1 MGKPGA
7 AVAGG
12 ASTIPFGNST
22 LAQNTTP
29 GAPTDTD
36 TDNNLGLDLD
46 LDIGLDTP
54 SAPVALQMPARVDA
68 QMSSLDDLAQTEALT
83 SAPSEVSDLASRP
96 MDFDLDFPSEPVPL
110 SSPAPTAKPVVASAE
125 QSTFDDS
132 EVLPAFDF
140 DEPSSPSVQSSNG
153 QDHGTSTAHPPTA
166 ELLSFDLSDIELE
179 LSEPEPDTGEE
190 PNRLSAENPLET
202 KLSLAEEF
210 RAIGDLEGARSLAE
224 EVLAEASG
232 TLRTK
237 AGTFLADLA

>member
-1 MGKPGA
+1 VGKAGA

-68 QMSSLDDLAQTEALT
+68 QMSSLDDLDQTDALT
-83 SAPSEVSDLASRP
+83 SAPGDVNDLASRP

-110 SSPAPTAKPVVASAE
+110 SSPAPTATPAVVAAE
-125 QSTFDDS
+125 QPALDDS

-140 DEPSSPSVQSSNG
+140 DESSTPAVQSSNG
-153 QDHGTSTAHPPTA
+153 QERTAPSA
-166 ELLSFDLSDIELE
+166 ELLSFDLSDIELD
-179 LSEPEPDTGEE
+179 LSDPEQAASAETA
-190 PNRLSAENPLET
+190 RLSAENPLET